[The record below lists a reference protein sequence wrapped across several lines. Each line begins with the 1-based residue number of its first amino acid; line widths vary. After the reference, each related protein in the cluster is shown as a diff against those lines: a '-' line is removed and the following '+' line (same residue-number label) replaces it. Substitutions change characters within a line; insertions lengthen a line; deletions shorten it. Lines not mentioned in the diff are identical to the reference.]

1 VLGGAIPGRVVLDYM
16 RKQTEQATR
25 NKAVSQILPW
35 PLLQFLLSGSCLEFL
50 ASIPSMNLEV
60 TFQVVLI
67 MVFYHNNEKPNYV
80 ISHLAFSLSLYV
92 SIK

>member
-1 VLGGAIPGRVVLDYM
+1 MPIVGGHILELGTWV
-16 RKQTEQATR
+16 RKKAEQVMGS
-25 NKAVSQILPW
+25 KPVSSTPPW